1 MVSEAI
7 PTTPGGIVNVA
18 MDEQLARF
26 SDAAVRELARIYV
39 SKNAANIQRAM
50 RQPVQWGRQV
60 GIGPGA
66 MSRTDVEGAL
76 RRRR

>member
-1 MVSEAI
+1 M
-7 PTTPGGIVNVA
+7 PTSPRGAVNILA
-18 MDEQLARF
+18 GEQLSKF

-39 SKNAANIQRAM
+39 SKNAGNIQRAM

-66 MSRTDVEGAL
+66 ASRTDVEGAM
-76 RRRR
+76 RRR